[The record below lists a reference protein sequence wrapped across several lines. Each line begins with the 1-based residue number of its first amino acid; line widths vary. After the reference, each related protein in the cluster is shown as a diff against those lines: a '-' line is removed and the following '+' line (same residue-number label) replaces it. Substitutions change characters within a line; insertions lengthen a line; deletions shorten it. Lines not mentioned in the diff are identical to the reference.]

1 MSYQQH
7 SICAPTISCHKCGIL
22 MALPIYTYHALPV
35 LCLYK
40 SAVLY
45 PQISAAHPTSLSLKL
60 IGISSG
66 SSRDCIF
73 FLFAAAR
80 ARQESINIK
89 EGLEGRGNPLFVL
102 DPLYSVQ
109 LIENS
114 GGISAMM
121 VIQFSKET
129 HFLQRERESLA
140 AAVRRSGSV
149 KGKDFLSRVWHS

>member
-1 MSYQQH
+1 MCFRQLTIGVSNVISTTQH
-7 SICAPTISCHKCGIL
+7 LCSDNQLSQMCNTNGSTDLHIMLYLK
-22 MALPIYTYHALPV
+22 LPV

-60 IGISSG
+60 IGISSR

-89 EGLEGRGNPLFVL
+89 EGLEGGRGNPLFVL

-129 HFLQRERESLA
+129 HFRQRERERA
-140 AAVRRSGSV
+140 
-149 KGKDFLSRVWHS
+149 

>member
-1 MSYQQH
+1 MH
-7 SICAPTISCHKCGIL
+7 L
-22 MALPIYTYHALPV
+22 
-35 LCLYK
+35 
-40 SAVLY
+40 
-45 PQISAAHPTSLSLKL
+45 
-60 IGISSG
+60 
-66 SSRDCIF
+66 

-89 EGLEGRGNPLFVL
+89 EGLEGGRGNPLFVL

-129 HFLQRERESLA
+129 HFRQRERESLAA